1 MAEGV
6 GVAQLSASPPS
17 TAGLGVVGFFC
28 VCVMGDHTKPL
39 DRGSRDPGSFF
50 CLTRCSSPLFPPN
63 ADSMHSSAAH
73 RGSTAARDAAFVK
86 VSVANAASQHGS
98 TAGMTGDADP
108 MKGIS
113 GAPIV

>member
-1 MAEGV
+1 
-6 GVAQLSASPPS
+6 
-17 TAGLGVVGFFC
+17 
-28 VCVMGDHTKPL
+28 MGDHTKPL
-39 DRGSRDPGSFF
+39 DRGSQDPGSFF
-50 CLTRCSSPLFPPN
+50 CLTRCSSPLFSPN

-113 GAPIV
+113 SVPIV